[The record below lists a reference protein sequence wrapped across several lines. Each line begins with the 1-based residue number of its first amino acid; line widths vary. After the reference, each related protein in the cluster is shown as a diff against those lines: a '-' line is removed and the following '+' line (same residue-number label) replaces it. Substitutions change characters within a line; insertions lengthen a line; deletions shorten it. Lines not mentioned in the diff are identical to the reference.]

1 MCGAKF
7 LPLRVHPHF
16 RLTASRHISTEM
28 ASIWGCGSSIWG
40 CGSREGEGRRQRNGR
55 NRLTGVPGGP
65 VSHSL
70 RRGVHVWLTTD
81 PGGALPSVLAVQNIR
96 GVRDRSGRG
105 TARHPHLSNI
115 RYTRWSRG
123 DGVVNVADV
132 QLMGGQS
139 LTFSELDALLV
150 TSGAPRV
157 AIVNET
163 LARQYFPGGD
173 ALGKHVTPMWDGYNS
188 REIIGIIRDIHDC
201 GLNAKPV
208 ATIYVP
214 YGQFRARLRRSGRA
228 HQRTAR
234 IRHPGTP
241 PPHRAGRSHRA
252 AHKLQHH
259 RRACEE
265 RSTRRASTPCWRSPA
280 RRWP

>member
-1 MCGAKF
+1 MAVNQKGMAVNQTSVSSNPIWGAKF

-40 CGSREGEGRRQRNGR
+40 CGSREGEGRRQRNER

-115 RYTRWSRG
+115 RNTRWSRG

-132 QLMGGQS
+132 QL
-139 LTFSELDALLV
+139 E
-150 TSGAPRV
+150 
-157 AIVNET
+157 INI
-163 LARQYFPGGD
+163 
-173 ALGKHVTPMWDGYNS
+173 ALGGACT
-188 REIIGIIRDIHDC
+188 
-201 GLNAKPV
+201 
-208 ATIYVP
+208 AT
-214 YGQFRARLRRSGRA
+214 
-228 HQRTAR
+228 
-234 IRHPGTP
+234 
-241 PPHRAGRSHRA
+241 
-252 AHKLQHH
+252 
-259 RRACEE
+259 
-265 RSTRRASTPCWRSPA
+265 
-280 RRWP
+280 